1 MLHRIAPI
9 MAILAGLL
17 WGSVGY
23 FVRELSVMN
32 LSNITIVTCRMAG
45 ATLIMLVFMLVYDKK
60 LLIIELKDI
69 WYFIGTGM
77 ISMVM
82 LNYCYNAAIN
92 LTSLSLASILL
103 ATAPFFVIF
112 IARII
117 FREKITGIKVLSLFL
132 AFVGCVLVSGFLEES
147 PVFNSI
153 GILIGLA
160 SGFFYGLY
168 SILSRLA
175 INKGYNSLTIIV
187 YSFIFA
193 TICGSF
199 FADFHTVGK
208 LIAQSPLFMS
218 AFLLLHSLIAS
229 VGPYI
234 LFTLSLNYI
243 ETGRASILTSG
254 EPIIATLVGWLIY
267 MEVPT
272 PLNIFGILLVLCAL
286 TLLSKP
292 DMLLNK
298 RKLS

>member
-1 MLHRIAPI
+1 MNHSTLLRIAPI

-23 FVRELSVMN
+23 FVRELGVMD
-32 LSNITIVTCRMAG
+32 LSNMTIVTCRMAG
-45 ATLIMLVFMLVYDKK
+45 AMIMMLIFLLIYDKN
-60 LLIIELKDI
+60 LLKIKFKDI

-112 IARII
+112 IARVV
-117 FREKITGIKVLSLFL
+117 FQEKITPIKVISLLL

-147 PVFNSI
+147 PIFNSI
-153 GILIGLA
+153 GILVGLV

-175 INKGYNSLTIIV
+175 INKGYNSLTIIM

-199 FADFHTVGK
+199 FADFRTVGK
-208 LIAQSPLFMS
+208 LIIQSPFFMS
-218 AFLLLHSLIAS
+218 TFLLLHSLIAS

-243 ETGRASILTSG
+243 EIGRASILASG
-254 EPIIATLVGWLIY
+254 EPIVATLVGWVLY
-267 MEVPT
+267 MEIPT
-272 PLNIFGILLVLCAL
+272 PFSIFGILLVLGVL
-286 TLLSKP
+286 SLLSKP
-292 DMLLNK
+292 DSLD
-298 RKLS
+298 